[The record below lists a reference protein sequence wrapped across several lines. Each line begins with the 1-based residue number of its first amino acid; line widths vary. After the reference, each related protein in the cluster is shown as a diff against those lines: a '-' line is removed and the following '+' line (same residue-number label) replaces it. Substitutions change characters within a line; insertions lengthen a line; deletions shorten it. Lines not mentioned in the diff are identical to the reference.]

1 MTLCTERSRT
11 LDDIRAFLGGNEA
24 ADITPHD
31 REAAYAFIERALVR
45 FRYHLGLSRAGKGRV
60 REFLAKVTGYSDSQ
74 LSRLIAQQRR
84 TGRIRDH
91 RLRPPARPFATV
103 YTTADAV
110 LLAEVDEAFGQPS
123 GPAIKRILWRQ
134 YHVFG
139 DERFERL
146 ARISNGHIYNLRGRR
161 AYRSARTTF
170 RATRGAI
177 SSIGKRR
184 RPRPEGRPGFVRVDT
199 VHSGDLGG
207 EKGAYVINMVDEVT
221 QFQQLAAVPRITEHF
236 MVPVLA
242 ALAGAF
248 PFRVLGFHA
257 DNGSEYINHRVAAML
272 NKLHVEEFTKSRPR
286 RSNDNALVES
296 KNGNVVRRWLGHS
309 HIPEHLAPP
318 ANAFL
323 RDFLSPFLN
332 HHRACLFAVEV
343 EAEGGRRRR
352 KYPQEL
358 VMTPYEKLGSLPG
371 ADGFLKP
378 GQGAEPRSVIRPAA
392 PSARSARLRGWR
404 DLARPPHRPH
414 NRCLHQ
420 PSPSHSPPTTSPPTG
435 RFMLISVLENT
446 AAAARRGG
454 TERFGGG
461 TGGHRDGSPEADAVA
476 AGERGGSGPVRPAQ
490 GGGRAGQRPDQARPG
505 LSAVLLP
512 GTGGGRGGVGPG
524 VPVPQPAQDVPKPAR
539 RGPGRPAPER
549 RGAPGARRTARSVR
563 TTARRAAFFAF
574 RDPPVSSSGARTR
587 EHTPQPARIRESRPA
602 GAREPRPAATTALS
616 PPSRQA
622 ASPYRLLGT
631 R

>member
-1 MTLCTERSRT
+1 MTLCTERIRT

-146 ARISNGHIYNLRGRR
+146 AEISNGHIYNLRGRR
-161 AYRSARTTF
+161 AYRVPGPRFGRRYDRQAAQTPAGSTTWAARRGPTVTQFQPRPFPGSPRLHGPRARGARRRVPLPHPGVPRRQRVGVHQPPGRGDAESAR
-170 RATRGAI
+170 RAAQTPGRE
-177 SSIGKRR
+177 SKN
-184 RPRPEGRPGFVRVDT
+184 RPGVSYTGHRPQQRR
-199 VHSGDLGG
+199 LGRR
-207 EKGAYVINMVDEVT
+207 ESLPGAYAHAATDLEAAQEINMGPVDEVT
-221 QFQQLAAVPRITEHF
+221 QFQQLMRPFPGSPSTSWSPCSRRSPARSPSASWGSMATLTRRHD
-236 MVPVLA
+236 
-242 ALAGAF
+242 AG
-248 PFRVLGFHA
+248 
-257 DNGSEYINHRVAAML
+257 GSEYINHRVAAML

-343 EAEGGRRRR
+343 EESNGRRRR

-378 GQGAEPRSVIRPAA
+378 GITFEQ
-392 PSARSARLRGWR
+392 L
-404 DLARPPHRPH
+404 
-414 NRCLHQ
+414 
-420 PSPSHSPPTTSPPTG
+420 
-435 RFMLISVLENT
+435 
-446 AAAARRGG
+446 
-454 TERFGGG
+454 
-461 TGGHRDGSPEADAVA
+461 DAVA
-476 AGERGGSGPVRPAQ
+476 HAATDLEAAQ
-490 GGGRAGQRPDQARPG
+490 EIQRARKA
-505 LSAVLLP
+505 L
-512 GTGGGRGGVGPG
+512 
-524 VPVPQPAQDVPKPAR
+524 
-539 RGPGRPAPER
+539 
-549 RGAPGARRTARSVR
+549 
-563 TTARRAAFFAF
+563 F
-574 RDPPVSSSGARTR
+574 RLVAK
-587 EHTPQPARIRESRPA
+587 ALN
-602 GAREPRPAATTALS
+602 PAA
-616 PPSRQA
+616 
-622 ASPYRLLGT
+622 
-631 R
+631 

>member
-1 MTLCTERSRT
+1 MTLCTERIRT
-11 LDDIRAFLGGNEA
+11 LDDIRAFLDGNVA

-45 FRYHLGLSRAGKGRV
+45 FKYHFGLSRAGKGLV
-60 REFLAKVTGYSDSQ
+60 REFLAKVTGYSDAQ

-110 LLAEVDEAFGQPS
+110 LLAEVDEACGQLS
-123 GPAIKRILWRQ
+123 GPATKRILWRQ

-184 RPRPEGRPGFVRVDT
+184 RPRPKGRPGFVRVDT

-207 EKGAYVINMVDEVT
+207 EKGVYVINMVDEVT
-221 QFQQLAAVPRITEHF
+221 QFQQRAVVPRITEHF
-236 MVPVLA
+236 MVPVLV
-242 ALAGAF
+242 ALVGAL

-257 DNGSEYINHRVAAML
+257 DNGSEYVNHRVAAML
-272 NKLHVEEFTKSRPR
+272 NKLHIEEFTKSRPR

-309 HIPEHLAPP
+309 HIPEHLAPQ

-343 EAEGGRRRR
+343 EAANGRRRR

-358 VMTPYEKLGSLPG
+358 VMTPYEKLRSLPG

-378 GQGAEPRSVIRPAA
+378 GITFEQLDAAAHAATDLEAAQEVQRARKALFRLVANALNPAA
-392 PSARSARLRGWR
+392 
-404 DLARPPHRPH
+404 
-414 NRCLHQ
+414 
-420 PSPSHSPPTTSPPTG
+420 
-435 RFMLISVLENT
+435 
-446 AAAARRGG
+446 
-454 TERFGGG
+454 
-461 TGGHRDGSPEADAVA
+461 
-476 AGERGGSGPVRPAQ
+476 
-490 GGGRAGQRPDQARPG
+490 
-505 LSAVLLP
+505 
-512 GTGGGRGGVGPG
+512 
-524 VPVPQPAQDVPKPAR
+524 
-539 RGPGRPAPER
+539 
-549 RGAPGARRTARSVR
+549 
-563 TTARRAAFFAF
+563 
-574 RDPPVSSSGARTR
+574 
-587 EHTPQPARIRESRPA
+587 
-602 GAREPRPAATTALS
+602 
-616 PPSRQA
+616 
-622 ASPYRLLGT
+622 
-631 R
+631 

>member
-1 MTLCTERSRT
+1 MQ
-11 LDDIRAFLGGNEA
+11 
-24 ADITPHD
+24 
-31 REAAYAFIERALVR
+31 LVR
-45 FRYHLGLSRAGKGRV
+45 FKYHFGLSRAGKGLV

-110 LLAEVDEAFGQPS
+110 LLAEVDEAFGQLS
-123 GPAIKRILWRQ
+123 GPATKRILWRQ

-146 ARISNGHIYNLRGRR
+146 AGISNGHIYNLRGRR

-207 EKGAYVINMVDEVT
+207 ENGAYVINMVDEVT

-236 MVPVLA
+236 MVPVLE

-332 HHRACLFAVEV
+332 HHRRA
-343 EAEGGRRRR
+343 RPR
-352 KYPQEL
+352 P
-358 VMTPYEKLGSLPG
+358 P
-371 ADGFLKP
+371 D
-378 GQGAEPRSVIRPAA
+378 PRSSPPPRAPGSAPPPRIAVRQTTPPSPAKS
-392 PSARSARLRGWR
+392 PSRS
-404 DLARPPHRPH
+404 
-414 NRCLHQ
+414 
-420 PSPSHSPPTTSPPTG
+420 PSPSPPPSPSPCFPSPPPPPAPRSDDTTAYSSESPSGSLKYSATSTAHTLSTSTTRSGIVPLG
-435 RFMLISVLENT
+435 PGAWLGGSVT
-446 AAAARRGG
+446 PPSQVRVPAIDRAATSRRRTPPLPPDLSTLHLKYTLRRLG
-454 TERFGGG
+454 
-461 TGGHRDGSPEADAVA
+461 PEADVVLHVPAAVLEHGDVAQRRRVPVLGDIHLAA
-476 AGERGGSGPVRPAQ
+476 AG
-490 GGGRAGQRPDQARPG
+490 
-505 LSAVLLP
+505 
-512 GTGGGRGGVGPG
+512 
-524 VPVPQPAQDVPKPAR
+524 
-539 RGPGRPAPER
+539 
-549 RGAPGARRTARSVR
+549 
-563 TTARRAAFFAF
+563 
-574 RDPPVSSSGARTR
+574 
-587 EHTPQPARIRESRPA
+587 
-602 GAREPRPAATTALS
+602 
-616 PPSRQA
+616 
-622 ASPYRLLGT
+622 
-631 R
+631 

>member
-1 MTLCTERSRT
+1 MIVTLCTERIRT
-11 LDDIRAFLGGNEA
+11 LDDIRAFLDGSEA
-24 ADITPHD
+24 ADITPHG

-45 FRYHLGLSRAGKGRV
+45 FRYHLGLSRAGKGLV

-74 LSRLIAQQRR
+74 LSRLIARQRR

-110 LLAEVDEAFGQPS
+110 LLAEVDEAFGQLS
-123 GPAIKRILWRQ
+123 GPATKRILWRQ

-139 DERFERL
+139 DERFKRL
-146 ARISNGHIYNLRGRR
+146 VGISNGHIYNPRGRR

-199 VHSGDLGG
+199 VHSGDRDG

-242 ALAGAF
+242 ALVGAF

-343 EAEGGRRRR
+343 EESNGRRRR

-358 VMTPYEKLGSLPG
+358 VMTPYEKLGSLPA

-378 GQGAEPRSVIRPAA
+378 GITFEQ
-392 PSARSARLRGWR
+392 L
-404 DLARPPHRPH
+404 
-414 NRCLHQ
+414 
-420 PSPSHSPPTTSPPTG
+420 
-435 RFMLISVLENT
+435 
-446 AAAARRGG
+446 
-454 TERFGGG
+454 
-461 TGGHRDGSPEADAVA
+461 DAVA
-476 AGERGGSGPVRPAQ
+476 HAATDLEAAQ
-490 GGGRAGQRPDQARPG
+490 EVQRARKA
-505 LSAVLLP
+505 L
-512 GTGGGRGGVGPG
+512 
-524 VPVPQPAQDVPKPAR
+524 
-539 RGPGRPAPER
+539 
-549 RGAPGARRTARSVR
+549 
-563 TTARRAAFFAF
+563 F
-574 RDPPVSSSGARTR
+574 RLVAK
-587 EHTPQPARIRESRPA
+587 ALN
-602 GAREPRPAATTALS
+602 PAA
-616 PPSRQA
+616 
-622 ASPYRLLGT
+622 
-631 R
+631 

>member
-1 MTLCTERSRT
+1 M
-11 LDDIRAFLGGNEA
+11 
-24 ADITPHD
+24 
-31 REAAYAFIERALVR
+31 
-45 FRYHLGLSRAGKGRV
+45 
-60 REFLAKVTGYSDSQ
+60 
-74 LSRLIAQQRR
+74 
-84 TGRIRDH
+84 
-91 RLRPPARPFATV
+91 

-248 PFRVLGFHA
+248 PFRILGFHA

-358 VMTPYEKLGSLPG
+358 VMTPYEKLRSLPG

-378 GQGAEPRSVIRPAA
+378 GITFEQ
-392 PSARSARLRGWR
+392 L
-404 DLARPPHRPH
+404 
-414 NRCLHQ
+414 
-420 PSPSHSPPTTSPPTG
+420 
-435 RFMLISVLENT
+435 
-446 AAAARRGG
+446 
-454 TERFGGG
+454 
-461 TGGHRDGSPEADAVA
+461 DAVA
-476 AGERGGSGPVRPAQ
+476 HAATDLEA
-490 GGGRAGQRPDQARPG
+490 
-505 LSAVLLP
+505 
-512 GTGGGRGGVGPG
+512 
-524 VPVPQPAQDVPKPAR
+524 AQDVQRAR
-539 RGPGRPAPER
+539 KAL
-549 RGAPGARRTARSVR
+549 
-563 TTARRAAFFAF
+563 F
-574 RDPPVSSSGARTR
+574 RLVAK
-587 EHTPQPARIRESRPA
+587 ALN
-602 GAREPRPAATTALS
+602 PAA
-616 PPSRQA
+616 
-622 ASPYRLLGT
+622 
-631 R
+631 